1 MRTTD
6 LSDLLK
12 AVESIRSEM
21 HPDLSRSFLEAVV
34 AAEEANPEDDDGA
47 MKAIEAALNAALR
60 SDGGA

>member
-6 LSDLLK
+6 LADLLK

-21 HPDLSRSFLEAVV
+21 HPDLNRSFLEAVI

-47 MKAIEAALNAALR
+47 IQAIQAALNAALR
-60 SDGGA
+60 NAGGS